1 MDCTVRLVFAALHA
15 MRDVAANTE
24 TAEIFARGTR
34 LTDAASQWIA
44 RFNEHE
50 AKAVA
55 EIVNL
60 VLRASGC
67 HVQVDEDDIAD
78 PDNCPSRL
86 GEIQDEYNNV
96 REPALLNAKY

>member
-1 MDCTVRLVFAALHA
+1 MGCMVRRASAALHA
-15 MRDVAANTE
+15 TCDVAANAE
-24 TAEIFARGTR
+24 IAEIFARGTR

-78 PDNCPSRL
+78 PDNCPSKL

-96 REPALLNAKY
+96 REVALLHMQH

>member
-1 MDCTVRLVFAALHA
+1 MDCTVGLVRLVRLAMSAMLANAAP
-15 MRDVAANTE
+15 
-24 TAEIFARGTR
+24 AELFARGKRSTEV
-34 LTDAASQWIA
+34 AAQWTT

-67 HVQVDEDDIAD
+67 HVQIDEDDIAD

-96 REPALLNAKY
+96 

>member
-1 MDCTVRLVFAALHA
+1 MDYMVGLMASDVRSDATTDA
-15 MRDVAANTE
+15 T

-34 LTDAASQWIA
+34 LTDVAAQWVA
-44 RFNEHE
+44 RFNDHE

-67 HVQVDEDDIAD
+67 HVQIDEDDIAD

-86 GEIQDEYNNV
+86 GDIQDEYNNV
-96 REPALLNAKY
+96 CRVERPHAQY

>member
-1 MDCTVRLVFAALHA
+1 MPVSVPPANAAP
-15 MRDVAANTE
+15 
-24 TAEIFARGTR
+24 AEIFARGTR
-34 LTDAASQWIA
+34 PTEVAVQWTT

-60 VLRASGC
+60 ALRASGC
-67 HVQVDEDDIAD
+67 HVQIDEDDIAD

-86 GEIQDEYNNV
+86 GDIQDEYNNV
-96 REPALLNAKY
+96 GRPAQLHAHG